1 MKNYQ
6 PNAEAIIDDI
16 ENQIKV
22 IQRLNERSSLDQEDL
37 KKRLELL
44 IKDLDR
50 VKFFLSL

>member
-16 ENQIKV
+16 ENQVKV
-22 IQRLNERSSLDQEDL
+22 LQRLHERNSLDPEDL
-37 KKRLELL
+37 KKRLETLL
-44 IKDLDR
+44 KDLDR